1 MATPREGLAVRRKA
15 LGYSQE
21 RLAEILGVT
30 VGTVG
35 RWERGESAPEAWR
48 QPRLAKVLGLSTVE
62 ELIDLLHPRDEV
74 PAAESCDVDR
84 LERALANP
92 SEVDLVTVAQLR
104 ERVSLLSVR
113 YDGERSTGL
122 LAEAGQALGQTRL
135 LREHARQYRVRR
147 DLLAAEAEAST
158 LMGQFVW
165 DASQRRDHDTAR
177 EHFTTA
183 AEAARG
189 INDPVLEAVAL
200 LRTSYVELYGTED
213 PAEGLVLTERAA
225 EVARGHSEVL
235 TGLADLHAA
244 EGHAMLG
251 ERLACERSLER
262 AQDHFGRISD
272 DEPVVEM
279 FSETQYGRLA
289 GSCYLR
295 LHDAT
300 RAQSTLERVASQAP
314 SRSKSRTIVLAN
326 LSLAHLQLQ
335 DLENAAAAL
344 HVAIDCVEATWG
356 GGGLKVI
363 FGAAQ
368 QLRPWRKEPV
378 VDQVYDRLFTM
389 MAAS

>member
-1 MATPREGLAVRRKA
+1 MAKPRKGLAARRRA

-21 RLAEILGVT
+21 SLAELLRVT
-30 VGTVG
+30 PGTVG
-35 RWERGESAPEAWR
+35 RWEQGKSTPEAWL
-48 QPRLAKVLGLSTVE
+48 QPRLAKVLEVSAQ
-62 ELIDLLHPRDEV
+62 ELIDLLNPR
-74 PAAESCDVDR
+74 AESSAGETADVDR

-92 SEVDLVTVAQLR
+92 SKVDLVTVAELR
-104 ERVSLLSVR
+104 QHSALLSVR

-135 LREHARQYRVRR
+135 LREHAREYRVKR

-165 DASQRRDHDTAR
+165 DASQRRDHDAAKG
-177 EHFTTA
+177 HFTTA
-183 AEAARG
+183 AEAARK
-189 INDPVLEAVAL
+189 INDPVLEAIAL

-225 EVARGHSEVL
+225 DVARGHSDVL
-235 TGLADLHAA
+235 TGLAELHAA
-244 EGHAMLG
+244 EARAMLG
-251 ERLACERSLER
+251 ERVACERSLER
-262 AQDHFGRISD
+262 AQDHFGRISA

-279 FSETQYGRLA
+279 FSETQHDRLA

-295 LHDAT
+295 LNDAS
-300 RAQSTLERVASQAP
+300 RAQTTLERVASQAP
-314 SRSKSRTIVLAN
+314 SRSKSRSIVLAN
-326 LSLAHLQLQ
+326 LSLAHIQQREL
-335 DLENAAAAL
+335 DHAAAAL
-344 HVAIDCVEATWG
+344 HVAIDCVETTWG

-363 FGAAQ
+363 FGVAQ
-368 QLRPWRKEPV
+368 ELRLWRKEPV